1 MSHREIQTEL
11 NRITDRLQTMPL
23 ARIDESVIS
32 LVNASA
38 RRIVDLTPDP
48 ARPTDAV
55 LPLVGP
61 TALAAQLTIVVRDY
75 LEIQSENETTA
86 ASVDAA
92 VVETLTE
99 LRRSLP

>member
-1 MSHREIQTEL
+1 MSRSEIHTEL
-11 NRITDRLQTMPL
+11 DRITHRLQTMPM

-48 ARPTDAV
+48 ARPADAS
-55 LPLVGP
+55 LPRVGP

-75 LEIQSENETTA
+75 LEAQSENETTA
-86 ASVDAA
+86 ASEDAA
-92 VVETLTE
+92 VAETLTE